1 MQASAMHRCVRTER
15 AMGRYLGISVRVMF
29 LDRRGEWDCACI
41 YVGIHNSCAD
51 ICKTQAC
58 VKASQEFSRLPN
70 VFRHKDHTCAES
82 MLGRSRVN

>member
-15 AMGRYLGISVRVMF
+15 AMGGYLGISVRVMF
-29 LDRRGEWDCACI
+29 LDRRVNGI
-41 YVGIHNSCAD
+41 VLVYVGIHNSCAD